1 MPARP
6 RLVVTVGDPAG
17 VGPLVTVGGISSLP
31 GVTRSHQVLVIGSRA
46 SLRQAADRLC
56 HEWADDAIPLPPW
69 REGAP
74 PEIGVG
80 RVGVIE
86 PAGVELAPPRPGE
99 PTPEGG
105 RLQLVS
111 IDLAVELVRAGL
123 ARAMVTGP
131 VSKIAISN
139 TGFHFTGH
147 TEHLARAAGLA
158 PDQVTMMFVG
168 HRLRVALVTT
178 HLPIAEVPS
187 ALNTERIAG
196 TLGRVVTALRSWWGF
211 RRPRVAV
218 LGLNPHAGEEGLLG
232 REEVDVIAP
241 AIEAASSIPE
251 CEGALIEGPLPSEV
265 GLRRA
270 AAGLYDCAVAHFHD
284 QATIPCKLLEQ
295 GQTVNVTLGLPYLR
309 TSVDHGVGYDAAA
322 SGEVDW
328 GSMTDALRLAADL
341 TIRKT

>member
-1 MPARP
+1 MPTRP

-17 VGPLVTVGGISSLP
+17 VGPMVTVGGISSLP
-31 GVTRSHQVLVIGSRA
+31 GVTSSHEVLVVGSRA

-56 HEWADDAIPLPPW
+56 HEWNDDAVPAPPW
-69 REGAP
+69 AADALPVVAP
-74 PEIGVG
+74 G

-86 PAGVELAPPRPGE
+86 PEGVDLAPPRPGE

-105 RLQLVS
+105 RLQLAS
-111 IDLAVELVRAGL
+111 IELAVGLVASGL

-131 VSKIAISN
+131 VSKIAITN
-139 TGFHFTGH
+139 AGVHFTGH
-147 TEHLARAAGLA
+147 TEHLARAAGLT

-178 HLPIAEVPS
+178 HLPIAEVPA
-187 ALNTERIAG
+187 ALTTERIAG
-196 TLGRVVTALRSWWGF
+196 TLARVVTALRSWWGF
-211 RRPRVAV
+211 RRPRVVV

-232 REEVDVIAP
+232 REEVEVIAP
-241 AIEAASSIPE
+241 AIEAASSIAA
-251 CEGALIEGPLPSEV
+251 CDGALIEGPLPSEV

-270 AAGLYDCAVAHFHD
+270 AAGLYDCAVAHYHD

-322 SGEVDW
+322 SGEVGW

-341 TIRKT
+341 TIRKS

>member
-46 SLRQAADRLC
+46 GLRQAAERLC
-56 HEWADDAIPLPPW
+56 HDWDDDAVPPPPW
-69 REGAP
+69 EAP
-74 PEIGVG
+74 PEIAPD

-86 PAGVELAPPRPGE
+86 PAGVDLAPPRPGE

-105 RLQLVS
+105 RLQLAS
-111 IDLAVELVRAGL
+111 IDLAIDLVAAGH
-123 ARAMVTGP
+123 ARAMITGP
-131 VSKIAISN
+131 VSKIAITN
-139 TGFHFTGH
+139 TGVHFTGH
-147 TEHLARAAGLA
+147 TEHLARAAGIA
-158 PDQVTMMFVG
+158 PDHVTMMFVG

-178 HLPIAEVPS
+178 HLPIAEVPA
-187 ALNTERIAG
+187 ALTTERIAG
-196 TLGRVVTALRSWWGF
+196 TLARVVTALRGWWGF

-232 REEVDVIAP
+232 REEVEVIAP
-241 AIEAASSIPE
+241 AIEAASAIPE
-251 CEGALIEGPLPSEV
+251 CEGALIEGPVPSEV
-265 GLRRA
+265 GLRRT
-270 AAGLYDCAVAHFHD
+270 AAGLYDCAVAHYHD
-284 QATIPCKLLEQ
+284 QATIPCKLLEH

-328 GSMTDALRLAADL
+328 GSMTDAVRLAADL
-341 TIRKT
+341 TIRTS